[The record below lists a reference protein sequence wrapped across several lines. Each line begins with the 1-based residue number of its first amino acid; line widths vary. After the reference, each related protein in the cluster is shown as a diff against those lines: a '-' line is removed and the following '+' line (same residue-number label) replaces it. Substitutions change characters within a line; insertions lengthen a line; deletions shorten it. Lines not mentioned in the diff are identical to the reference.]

1 MSLALLH
8 QLAVSSW
15 IIFVHP
21 SAVGLRKFFFFLFY
35 FTGEQRA
42 NIEMFLSR
50 TICWT
55 FQSVTAKRPDGS
67 YASLVFSSSGFAPI
81 CGRVVLSNHIYTI
94 IIYYT
99 RKSADW
105 MFFLIF
111 IASRFTVWRFVSTFP
126 DHFRHCHVVGSFVF
140 RRSHE
145 LEDESDPIC
154 GNCFSFFCLR
164 TSTGSFDGFRLRR

>member
-105 MFFLIF
+105 MFFFNLYCISLYCVKIRF
-111 IASRFTVWRFVSTFP
+111 NVPRSLSSLSR
-126 DHFRHCHVVGSFVF
+126 
-140 RRSHE
+140 RRE
-145 LEDESDPIC
+145 
-154 GNCFSFFCLR
+154 FCLPTFTR
-164 TSTGSFDGFRLRR
+164 TRGWIWSHLRQLLFFLLFAHFNW